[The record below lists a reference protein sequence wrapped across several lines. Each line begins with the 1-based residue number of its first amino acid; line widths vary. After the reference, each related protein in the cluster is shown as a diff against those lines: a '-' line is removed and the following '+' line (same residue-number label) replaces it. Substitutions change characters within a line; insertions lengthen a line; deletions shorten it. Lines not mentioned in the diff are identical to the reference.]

1 MKKFFKNWWY
11 AIFLVVCLFFLL
23 SLLWGCS
30 VMKTITVYQKYYPGT
45 KETES
50 VTDLY
55 SQVREN
61 ETDSIPL
68 NKWLTLQAKN
78 DDGYLLQKSIS
89 STHRNETSYKFIYTK
104 HVVLDSSFYS
114 IKVYLSTKDRR
125 LQKFYGR

>member
-1 MKKFFKNWWY
+1 MKKFLKNWWY
-11 AIFLVVCLFFLL
+11 SILLGIAIIFLLTLL
-23 SLLWGCS
+23 SGCS
-30 VMKTITVYQKYYPGT
+30 VMKTITVYQKYYPGV
-45 KETES
+45 KESEA

-61 ETDSIPL
+61 QVDSIPL

-89 STHRNETSYKFIYTK
+89 SVHNDKTSYKFIYTK

-114 IKVYLSTKDRR
+114 IKVYLSTKDRK